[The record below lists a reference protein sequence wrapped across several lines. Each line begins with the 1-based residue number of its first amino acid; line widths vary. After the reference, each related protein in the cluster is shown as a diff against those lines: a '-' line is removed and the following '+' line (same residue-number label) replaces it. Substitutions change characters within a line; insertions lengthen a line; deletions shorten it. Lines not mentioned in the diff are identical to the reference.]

1 MKARRES
8 PKQYR
13 NGDKT
18 NQHNTEHNT
27 EAKQNQPEQKNGH
40 KTEQN
45 WMDDHENENMEGDGR
60 CEKKGNRR

>member
-27 EAKQNQPEQKNGH
+27 EAKQNQPEQKTDTNQN
-40 KTEQN
+40 KTG
-45 WMDDHENENMEGDGR
+45 WMITKTRTWKVMEDV
-60 CEKKGNRR
+60 KKGNRR